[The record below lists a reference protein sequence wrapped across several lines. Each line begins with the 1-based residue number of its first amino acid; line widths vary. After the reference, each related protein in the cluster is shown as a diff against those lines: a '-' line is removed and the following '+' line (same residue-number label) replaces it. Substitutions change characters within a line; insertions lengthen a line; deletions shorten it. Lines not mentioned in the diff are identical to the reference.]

1 MVVGT
6 KGSAAA
12 TKITPKSAT
21 VTYSSNKTDV
31 ATVNSA
37 GEVTGVKAGEAVITA
52 TMKCGTV
59 TKTATTKVTVKT
71 YDFQSVSQTKAAEL
85 KVVITGDAKSVAAS
99 GIKITNTSNNVSYP
113 VKSYDAEKGLV
124 TTYQDM
130 KDGKEY
136 KVVIGDTEKTF
147 TATDGVVAGVGLE
160 SNTVVVGKETK
171 VKGQTMD
178 AKGVILDTVEYP
190 GNGTVT
196 VTDTNIAAG
205 GYVTTEGLYL
215 DKIGD
220 TATFD
225 VVYHSG
231 KWDNATGTETVVER
245 KGLVVTAVDAAA
257 IDGWAVKVGK
267 PGASF
272 ATVKETKVAVNDT
285 DRAAYLQM
293 TDSAKT
299 TSTDISNFTVES
311 SDVDTLVVSQ
321 NDEDDK
327 NGMVTLTP
335 NKVGTAYL
343 VIRDEKTQ
351 NVVKT
356 LPIVIVAQRK
366 PVSISLDK
374 SSVSLTSDM
383 GGYTDTAVV
392 TVTVKDQYGEA
403 VNTDKADGT
412 TLVET
417 DEIKIN
423 KVKVATAVAE
433 AKGKVTVTANNGVSY
448 GTVNGKPDG
457 EQIQKVSTTVTIKY
471 GDLSKKLALNL
482 SKAPT
487 GTVDGRSVV
496 VSTSRADS
504 VITTTDATTIDVKVF
519 DTVKGAKK
527 ALASDVTQVT
537 LSKGNKAVCV
547 AAVSSGALE
556 IADVEI
562 DDRLNPIPL
571 AVSGG
576 SITINVNDPANG
588 LKLDAGAYTLKVE
601 FANTDVKPVTQ
612 SIVITDTQPKI
623 TVSRVKMSGNSV
635 ADCFNEFYDGKKLES
650 VVAIRFYD
658 ANDNDVS
665 DNMNSVSVSYAI
677 VTIMLDDGV
686 CLKQKVNIG
695 LTVRVE

>member
-1 MVVGT
+1 MKKDLTVVVGT

-147 TATDGVVAGVGLE
+147 NATDGVVAGVGLE

-196 VTDTNIAAG
+196 VTETNIAAG

-231 KWDNATGTETVVER
+231 KWDNATGIETVVER

-285 DRAAYLQM
+285 DRVAYIQM
-293 TDSAKT
+293 TDTAKVP
-299 TSTDISNFTVES
+299 STDLSNFTVES
-311 SDVDTLVVSQ
+311 SDVDTLIFRI
-321 NDEDDK
+321 
-327 NGMVTLTP
+327 
-335 NKVGTAYL
+335 VGSAFWIMCIYFAM
-343 VIRDEKTQ
+343 R
-351 NVVKT
+351 
-356 LPIVIVAQRK
+356 
-366 PVSISLDK
+366 
-374 SSVSLTSDM
+374 SS
-383 GGYTDTAVV
+383 
-392 TVTVKDQYGEA
+392 
-403 VNTDKADGT
+403 
-412 TLVET
+412 
-417 DEIKIN
+417 
-423 KVKVATAVAE
+423 
-433 AKGKVTVTANNGVSY
+433 
-448 GTVNGKPDG
+448 
-457 EQIQKVSTTVTIKY
+457 
-471 GDLSKKLALNL
+471 
-482 SKAPT
+482 
-487 GTVDGRSVV
+487 
-496 VSTSRADS
+496 
-504 VITTTDATTIDVKVF
+504 VKVF
-519 DTVKGAKK
+519 LGLIGFKRP
-527 ALASDVTQVT
+527 
-537 LSKGNKAVCV
+537 
-547 AAVSSGALE
+547 AA
-556 IADVEI
+556 I
-562 DDRLNPIPL
+562 
-571 AVSGG
+571 
-576 SITINVNDPANG
+576 
-588 LKLDAGAYTLKVE
+588 
-601 FANTDVKPVTQ
+601 
-612 SIVITDTQPKI
+612 
-623 TVSRVKMSGNSV
+623 
-635 ADCFNEFYDGKKLES
+635 
-650 VVAIRFYD
+650 
-658 ANDNDVS
+658 
-665 DNMNSVSVSYAI
+665 
-677 VTIMLDDGV
+677 
-686 CLKQKVNIG
+686 
-695 LTVRVE
+695 LTT